1 MPRRTTILEKD
12 HYYHIY
18 NKAVTGSYLFTEDK
32 NYRFFI
38 SKIKRYLLE
47 VSNIISY
54 CLMPNH
60 YHLIM
65 QLRSPDLPVAMGQLG
80 MSYSKSFNMVH
91 KRKGHLFQGRYQSK
105 LIEDD
110 NYLVYLSR
118 YIHLNPVSAGL
129 VNYPE
134 VWEYSS
140 YRKYIGMVP
149 IGFIKPMCI
158 LDLFCDQSKS
168 TLEQKQQNYK
178 EYVEDQFII

>member
-1 MPRRTTILEKD
+1 
-12 HYYHIY
+12 
-18 NKAVTGSYLFTEDK
+18 
-32 NYRFFI
+32 
-38 SKIKRYLLE
+38 
-47 VSNIISY
+47 
-54 CLMPNH
+54 
-60 YHLIM
+60 
-65 QLRSPDLPVAMGQLG
+65 
-80 MSYSKSFNMVH
+80 MVH

-140 YRKYIGMVP
+140 YRKYIGMAP